1 MRLRCP
7 AGILLGDQ
15 FAPILRFVFPTPSN
29 LPPNQAICLLST
41 ALFLVLGYAAKL
53 PRTQRHY
60 EGVAAAG
67 V

>member
-1 MRLRCP
+1 MDLSPLPLARLR
-7 AGILLGDQ
+7 L
-15 FAPILRFVFPTPSN
+15 
-29 LPPNQAICLLST
+29 AICLLST

>member
-1 MRLRCP
+1 VF
-7 AGILLGDQ
+7 
-15 FAPILRFVFPTPSN
+15 FA
-29 LPPNQAICLLST
+29 
-41 ALFLVLGYAAKL
+41 LGYAAKL